1 MPRNPYDGVVVCAPV
16 TVPYVRFSAESA
28 HWWAGAAMARLADA
42 TGVGPGDIDG
52 FCFASFTAVP
62 DSVVGMVQ
70 HLGLSPRWI
79 DHIPTGG
86 ASGVMALRRAARAVQ
101 SGDAE
106 VVACVAA
113 DTNQI
118 QSFRDGLAGFSR
130 FSQDA
135 TYPYG
140 FGGPNA
146 TFALLTDNF
155 MRQYG
160 VRREHFA
167 RLCIA
172 QRDNALSN
180 PLALMKKPLGFD
192 QYMNARVISDP
203 VHLFDCVMPCAGAE
217 AFLVT
222 TPKRAESLGVSTA
235 RILATIERHNAFAEE
250 SLQTT
255 GGWACDIDE
264 LWESAKLGPA
274 DMDMLQVYD
283 DYPVIV
289 AMQMADLGFCSKDSL
304 PEFIEANDFTI
315 SGSLPLNTNGG
326 QLSAGQAGA
335 AGGFQNLT
343 EGLRQILAKPLG
355 KQIQNAKRALIS
367 GFGLV
372 NYDRGVCTG
381 AVVLQQENLKREAL
395 QPESLHQKRGGDE

>member
-1 MPRNPYDGVVVCAPV
+1 MAPRNHYDGVAVCAPV
-16 TVPYVRFSAESA
+16 TVPYVRFSAEAA
-28 HWWAGAAMARLADA
+28 HWWAGAAMTELANS
-42 TGVGPGDIDG
+42 TGLGPGDIDG
-52 FCFASFTAVP
+52 FCFASFTSVP
-62 DSVVGMVQ
+62 DSVVGMIQ

-106 VVACVAA
+106 MVACVAA

-160 VRREHFA
+160 VQREHFA

-180 PLALMKKPLGFD
+180 PLALMKKPLQFD

-203 VHLFDCVMPCAGAE
+203 VHFFDCVMPCAGAE

-222 TPKRAESLGVSTA
+222 TPERAEKLGISSA
-235 RILATIERHNAFAEE
+235 RILATIERHNAYADE
-250 SLQTT
+250 SVQTT
-255 GGWACDIDE
+255 GGWARDIDE
-264 LWESAKLGPA
+264 LWESAKLGPR

-289 AMQMADLGFCSKDSL
+289 AMQLADLGFCSKPGL

-315 SGSLPLNTNGG
+315 TGSLPLNTNGG

-343 EGLRQILAKPLG
+343 EGLRQILAQPLG
-355 KQIQNAKRALIS
+355 AQIQNARLALIS

-381 AVVLQQENLKREAL
+381 AAVLQQEFL
-395 QPESLHQKRGGDE
+395 QSGPQQ